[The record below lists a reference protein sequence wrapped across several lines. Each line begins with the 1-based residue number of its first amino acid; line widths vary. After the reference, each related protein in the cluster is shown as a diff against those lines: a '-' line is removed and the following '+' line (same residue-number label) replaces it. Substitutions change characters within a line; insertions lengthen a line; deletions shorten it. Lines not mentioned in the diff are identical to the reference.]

1 MADAPAAC
9 APKRQYLCVDLKSF
23 YASVECVERGL
34 DPLAARLVVADPS
47 RTEKTICL
55 AVSPAMKALGVRNR
69 CRAFEIPQAI
79 DYVMVP
85 PRMALYME
93 RSCDVYAVYLRW
105 IAPEDIHVYSID
117 EAFMDITGY
126 LGLYG
131 CTAREL
137 GERIREDVARTT
149 GIPAT
154 CGLGTNL
161 YLAKVALDITAKHS
175 GDFFGELDEQTYRAT
190 LWNHR
195 PITDFWRV
203 GPGISERLAAMGIHT
218 MGQVATYPAEPLY
231 REFGVDAEILIDHAW
246 GVEPVTMADIKAYRP
261 GSHSVST
268 AQVLGRNRDFAGA
281 RIIAREMADA
291 LALDLVEQRLVASGV
306 SLYVG
311 YDLSSEERAGIR
323 DRSDPRAWSR
333 AGASAGGGERLL
345 VPTSSREQIL
355 AAATRV
361 FDASVDRS
369 RPVHRLGLTATGVLP
384 EGAPGVQGSLF
395 ATPEA
400 DARERR
406 RQEAVSAVRHKFGK
420 NSLLKGVD
428 LLPEATARERN
439 LQIGGHRSGE

>member
-1 MADAPAAC
+1 MTDAPAAC
-9 APKRQYLCVDLKSF
+9 APRRQYLCVDLKSF

-323 DRSDPRAWSR
+323 DRSDPRAWYR
-333 AGASAGGGERLL
+333 AVASAGGGERLL

>member
-1 MADAPAAC
+1 MPLSRTSSPASCSSTSVAEAPAARVQE
-9 APKRQYLCVDLKSF
+9 RQYLCIDLKSF

-34 DPLAARLVVADPS
+34 DPLATRLVVADPT

-69 CRAFEIPQAI
+69 CRVFEIPQTI

-126 LGLYG
+126 LDLYG

-137 GERIREDVARTT
+137 GERIREDVVKTT
-149 GIPAT
+149 SIPAT

-161 YLAKVALDITAKHS
+161 YLAKIALDITAKHS
-175 GDFFGELDEQTYRAT
+175 RDFFGELDEETYRTT

-203 GPGISERLAAMGIHT
+203 GPGIAERLAAMGIHT

-246 GVEPVTMADIKAYRP
+246 GVEPVTMADIKAYRS

-268 AQVLGRNRDFAGA
+268 AQVLGCNRDFAGA
-281 RIIAREMADA
+281 RIIAREMADS
-291 LALDLVEQRLVASGV
+291 LALDLVDQRLVASGV
-306 SLYVG
+306 NLYVG
-311 YDLSSEERAGIR
+311 YDLSAEERAGIR
-323 DRSDPRAWSR
+323 RSLGPPR
-333 AGASAGGGERLL
+333 L
-345 VPTSSREQIL
+345 VPSRCL
-355 AAATRV
+355 
-361 FDASVDRS
+361 
-369 RPVHRLGLTATGVLP
+369 
-384 EGAPGVQGSLF
+384 
-395 ATPEA
+395 
-400 DARERR
+400 RR
-406 RQEAVSAVRHKFGK
+406 RHRAPPCAHQ
-420 NSLLKGVD
+420 L
-428 LLPEATARERN
+428 ARADHGRN
-439 LQIGGHRSGE
+439 HAHLRFLR